1 MTAETGAPLFCIHS
15 TEICFS
21 LDQAPAIVTTP
32 NEPIEVDEASLSPVW
47 SAHGTMRGSYAWIHT
62 KQGSSRVIAWARPRF
77 QGFINEV
84 ERSGYRVGAPG
95 CLSSG
100 HMQHSKHH
108 WGGAC
113 DLFVQ
118 VARNRTRLRLPPNHM
133 AIALRY
139 GLIDGCMWRNPD
151 CGHFEVPVGQTVAQY
166 MASRGYSGQRAR
178 RYASR

>member
-1 MTAETGAPLFCIHS
+1 MRRSMIAVVAGFCLVAGTPADARPKHPSHS
-15 TEICFS
+15 
-21 LDQAPAIVTTP
+21 PAI
-32 NEPIEVDEASLSPVW
+32 
-47 SAHGTMRGSYAWIHT
+47 HRSYAWIHT

-100 HMQHSKHH
+100 HMRHSKHH

-139 GLIDGCMWRNPD
+139 GLIDGCVWRNPD
-151 CGHFEVPVGQTVAQY
+151 CGHFEVPDGQTVAQT
-166 MASRGYSGQRAR
+166 MARRAYGRRAR